1 MEAFG
6 VLILPVTGRSLLLY
20 LVFSSGVCLLT
31 LVWDCWWTLLCL
43 VTVGR
48 IYERQKLQQARETLS
63 PAPLAPVYPEAWRLG
78 PKATTRPHISL
89 PNHEHKRQRS
99 PREEVDSV
107 SVWWIKGKRNE
118 RHWWTGL
125 KPMNFAHVAL
135 AMKATQLDCRAV
147 QVIAM

>member
-43 VTVGR
+43 VTVGK

-63 PAPLAPVYPEAWRLG
+63 PAPLG
-78 PKATTRPHISL
+78 PKAMTRPHIPL
-89 PNHEHKRQRS
+89 PNCEHRRQRS
-99 PREEVDSV
+99 PWEEVDSV
-107 SVWWIKGKRNE
+107 SV
-118 RHWWTGL
+118 
-125 KPMNFAHVAL
+125 
-135 AMKATQLDCRAV
+135 
-147 QVIAM
+147 